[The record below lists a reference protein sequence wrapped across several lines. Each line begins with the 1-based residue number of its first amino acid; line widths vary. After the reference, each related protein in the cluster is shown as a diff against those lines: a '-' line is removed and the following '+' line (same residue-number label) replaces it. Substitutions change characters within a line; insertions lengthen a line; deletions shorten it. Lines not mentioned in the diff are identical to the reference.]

1 MNDFILHMS
10 LRSPFARRVRLLLE
24 NLNVSYEP
32 KTVDVFNPPAAFFQ
46 VNPLARVPALEIVKT
61 GEIII
66 DSNQIFLYLR
76 ERYPTA
82 SVFNLRGLSLEKAL
96 KYSGL
101 AVGMMELVVARYLEL
116 LKSPT
121 QQAHETIKEAED
133 NVGRTLKF
141 FEAEVTSPF
150 FSKKA
155 DDQVGFWEI
164 DLGAIL
170 GYIKLRMGENWL
182 EKHPNLVKY
191 EKLLSE
197 KPEFIK
203 TAPPK

>member
-1 MNDFILHMS
+1 MTEFILHMS

-24 NLNVSYEP
+24 NLDVAYETNV
-32 KTVDVFNPPAAFFQ
+32 VDVFNPAPAFFQ
-46 VNPLARVPALEIVKT
+46 VNPLARVPALEIVKS

-82 SVFNLRGLSLEKAL
+82 PVFNLRGLPLAKAL

-116 LKSPT
+116 LKPSA
-121 QQAHETIKEAED
+121 QQDEETIKEAEE
-133 NVGRTLKF
+133 NVVRALKF
-141 FEAEVTSPF
+141 FETVVTSPF
-150 FSKKA
+150 FSKNSH
-155 DDQVGFWEI
+155 DQLGFWEC

-170 GYIKLRMGENWL
+170 GYIRLRMGENWL
-182 EKHPNLVKY
+182 EKHSNLVKY
-191 EKLLSE
+191 EKTLSE
-197 KPEFIK
+197 RPEFIK